1 MAVVTMTGGG
11 WGPGA
16 KKYQTSTNVAPQT
29 YSYTSPTATTAMQ
42 QTRQQTP
49 AQQTQQ
55 QQQQQPNA
63 AQTAQQPAQRSELAN
78 YMNQYYG
85 QKGFFAGDI
94 NKARND
100 FQQWKGQQPAPAAA
114 PAAGGQSALSQQ
126 LGNPPAGAAPAAAAP
141 AVKKNAY
148 QTWVDQQVA
157 RNATSENFDEGQ
169 FRRVTNQNLGQN
181 YGGFM
186 QWMRDQGY
194 AGDAR
199 NEQLALRQQ
208 YGVDRLG
215 GIITPAGA
223 QAYNT
228 AQDVFNQRQYNRA
241 KQLGFLG
248 VDPNVGQYGKSY
260 IRAVG

>member
-16 KKYQTSTNVAPQT
+16 KKYQTSTNVAPQS

-63 AQTAQQPAQRSELAN
+63 AQTAAPAQRSELAN

-100 FQQWKGQQPAPAAA
+100 FQQWKGQQPAAA

-126 LGNPPAGAAPAAAAP
+126 LGNPAQAATPAAAAAP
-141 AVKKNAY
+141 AVQKNAY
-148 QTWVDQQVA
+148 QTWLDQQA
-157 RNATSENFDEGQ
+157 AKFAGNQDFDEGR
-169 FRRVTNQNLGQN
+169 FRRTSDQNLGQN
-181 YGGFM
+181 YGAFS
-186 QWMRDQGY
+186 QWMRDEGY
-194 AGDAR
+194 AGDTR
-199 NEQLALRQQ
+199 NLQAQLRQQ
-208 YGVDRLG
+208 YNVDGLG

-223 QAYNT
+223 AAYN
-228 AQDVFNQRQYNRA
+228 ASQDAFQRQMFNKA
-241 KQLGFLG
+241 KSLGFLG
-248 VDPNVGQYGKSY
+248 VDPFAGQYGKSH
-260 IRAVG
+260 IRAV